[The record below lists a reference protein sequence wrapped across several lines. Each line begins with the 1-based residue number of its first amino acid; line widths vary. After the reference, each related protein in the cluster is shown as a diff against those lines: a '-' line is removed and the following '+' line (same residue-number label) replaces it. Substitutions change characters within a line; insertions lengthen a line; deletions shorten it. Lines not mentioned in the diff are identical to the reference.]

1 MKQKCMRCGKST
13 TSALACLHGPA
24 APVCEDCARE
34 FRIAATVDQLRSAG
48 GYCRCG
54 AYLTGVAQ
62 FIRHIQR
69 CGEYGR

>member
-1 MKQKCMRCGKST
+1 MQEDCMRCGMEIT
-13 TSALACLHGPA
+13 NAWGRADGAA
-24 APVCEDCARE
+24 APLCDDCARE
-34 FRIAATVDQLRSAG
+34 FRIAAAVEQLRSAA

-54 AYLTGVAQ
+54 AYVAGVAE